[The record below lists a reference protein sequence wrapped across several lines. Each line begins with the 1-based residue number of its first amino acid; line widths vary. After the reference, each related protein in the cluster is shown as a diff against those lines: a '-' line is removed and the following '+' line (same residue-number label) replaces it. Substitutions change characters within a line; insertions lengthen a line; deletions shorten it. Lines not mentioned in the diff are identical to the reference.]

1 MRQWIVRVFEGRLR
15 RFLVCLTGFKACLD
29 LENDDDDEKI
39 QMMAEESHW
48 RYT

>member
-1 MRQWIVRVFEGRLR
+1 M
-15 RFLVCLTGFKACLD
+15 CLTGFKACVD
-29 LENDDDDEKI
+29 LENDDDEKI

>member
-1 MRQWIVRVFEGRLR
+1 M
-15 RFLVCLTGFKACLD
+15 CLTGFKACLD
-29 LENDDDDEKI
+29 LENDDDDDEKI